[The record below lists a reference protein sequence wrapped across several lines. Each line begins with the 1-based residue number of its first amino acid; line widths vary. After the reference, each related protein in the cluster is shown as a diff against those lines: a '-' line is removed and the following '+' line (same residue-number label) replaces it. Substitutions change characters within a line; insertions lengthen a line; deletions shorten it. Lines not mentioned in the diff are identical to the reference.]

1 MSAAL
6 RDYTAFNTFL
16 DGLTGDIY
24 PEVPAEPH
32 LSITKAEIDGL
43 HRDGLIIAGM
53 RVLDVGCGQGVAMDK
68 FRDLSLEAV
77 GITLGA
83 DGDLC
88 RAKDLDVR
96 EMDQNFMTFADNEFD
111 LLWCRHV
118 LEHSI
123 APLFTLSEYRRV
135 LKPGGLA
142 YVEVPAPDT
151 SARHE
156 TNPNHYGVLPL
167 SAWFNLFSRAGFAVE
182 HSVASASRLPAGPTS
197 TGRSCFAAT
206 NLLQREAPTP
216 DIRIWSQNTERSSDP
231 ALMVHAGQD
240 SRAALAVT
248 L

>member
-32 LSITKAEIDGL
+32 LSITKAKIDGL

-156 TNPNHYGVLPL
+156 TNPNHYSVLPL
-167 SAWFNLFSRAGFAVE
+167 SAWFNLFSRVGFAVE
-182 HSVASASRLPAGPTS
+182 HSIAIGFT
-197 TGRSCFAAT
+197 
-206 NLLQREAPTP
+206 APCGP
-216 DIRIWSQNTERSSDP
+216 DIYWSFLLRCHKP
-231 ALMVHAGQD
+231 A
-240 SRAALAVT
+240 AA
-248 L
+248 